1 MTSNMKR
8 IFFALSLLLI
18 SVALPAQPEPGTLE
32 YEYEEL
38 FSNYFRQGKMVE
50 ANIVFRNLL
59 QEAEK
64 AGNKE
69 LQLSINST
77 LGGIASRRR
86 LPDSA
91 IFFHSKAMDLAIE
104 LGDKEMETNITSNIA
119 ALYSNLGR
127 KDEAFSFN
135 AHSIAIARECED
147 KSYLILALEAKGVLE
162 IIDERLD
169 DALVSTKE
177 SVDWA
182 LKYPEDDPDEKA
194 RLVVRSTTA
203 LLGVLLR
210 LDGKEA
216 EIRDGIQLAN
226 QYLSRLPAQSIEYLG
241 YREVLAQLDVKI
253 GNYPEAAE
261 IFEERLASKENRA
274 GADHYYRKWLARAY
288 AGMHRWEDAYK
299 MMERGYF
306 ELDSLSRQDI
316 QTQLSEFSV
325 KYETQ
330 QKELEIAQLKKEE
343 AERKALVAGLLA
355 GLVLLASGLVVLL
368 LLRKRQKAQAEL
380 SRAKEYIDGLESERS
395 RLAKELHDGIAND
408 LLGLEM
414 TLRSK
419 GPESQETAESIAEL
433 RESVRSISHNLI
445 PPQLEYTDLNE
456 LLEETLDRIQSDAVE
471 IHYEADSPEGWD
483 DLPTETALGLYRA
496 TQELVGNALR
506 HSGADTIR
514 VYLTR
519 SSNQLRLSVSDNGT
533 PGTTSGKGG
542 IGSRTLDERMRLL
555 GARLEYIKD
564 GGTRAVITMDL

>member
-1 MTSNMKR
+1 MRRFLLT
-8 IFFALSLLLI
+8 LSLLLLH
-18 SVALPAQPEPGTLE
+18 VPLPAQPEPGTLE

-38 FSNYFRQGKMVE
+38 FSNYVRQGKMDE
-50 ANIVFRNLL
+50 ANILFRRLL
-59 QEAEK
+59 KEAEK

-77 LGGIASRRR
+77 LGVVCGRRS
-86 LPDSA
+86 LPDSS
-91 IFFHSKAMDLAIE
+91 IYFHSKALDLALE
-104 LGDKEMETNITSNIA
+104 LGDKSMEASITANIA

-127 KDEAFSFN
+127 RDEAFSFIE
-135 AHSIAIARECED
+135 HSLASARECED
-147 KSYLILALEAKGVLE
+147 PEYLIQALEAKGVME

-169 DALVSTKE
+169 DAATTLDE
-177 SVDWA
+177 CMDRA
-182 LKYPEDDPDEKA
+182 LDFPDDDPDMKA
-194 RLVVRSTTA
+194 RLVVRSATA
-203 LLGVLLR
+203 LMGVLLR
-210 LDGKEA
+210 SDGKEA
-216 EIRDGIQLAN
+216 ELRDCIQLAES
-226 QYLSRLPAQSIEYLG
+226 YLGRIPEGSLEFQG
-241 YREVLAQLDVKI
+241 YREVLAQVDVVI
-253 GNYPEAAE
+253 GNYQEAVD
-261 IFEERLASKENRA
+261 IFQKRLASKENRSA
-274 GADHYYRKWLARAY
+274 TNHQYRKWLARAY
-288 AGMHRWEDAYK
+288 AGLHRWEDAYK

-325 KYETQ
+325 KYEMQ

-414 TLRSK
+414 SLRCK
-419 GPESQETAESIAEL
+419 EDESQEIADDIAGL
-433 RESVRSISHNLI
+433 RENVRRISHNLI
-445 PPQLEYTDLNE
+445 PPLLEYTDLNE
-456 LLEETLDRIQSDAVE
+456 LLEETLQRFRLDSVQI
-471 IHYEADSPEGWD
+471 IYEADPPEGWH

-514 VYLTR
+514 VNLAR
-519 SSNQLRLSVSDNGT
+519 NGGQLKLSVSDNGT
-533 PGTTSGKGG
+533 PAESAAGKGG
-542 IGSRTLDERMRLL
+542 IGSRTLEERMRLL
-555 GARLEYIKD
+555 GAQLEYFKD
-564 GGTRAVITMDL
+564 GGTCAVITLDL

>member
-1 MTSNMKR
+1 MRRFLLT
-8 IFFALSLLLI
+8 LSLLLLH
-18 SVALPAQPEPGTLE
+18 VPLPAQPEPGTLE

-38 FSNYFRQGKMVE
+38 FSNYVRQGKMEE
-50 ANIVFRNLL
+50 ASIVFRHLL
-59 QEAEK
+59 KEAEK

-77 LGGIASRRR
+77 LGVIASRRR

-91 IFFHSKAMDLAIE
+91 IFFHTQAMDLAID

-147 KSYLILALEAKGVLE
+147 KSYLIQALEAKGVLE
-162 IIDERLD
+162 IIAEQLD

-216 EIRDGIQLAN
+216 EIRDGIQLVN
-226 QYLSRLPAQSIEYLG
+226 QYLGRLPVYSIEYLG
-241 YREVLAQLDVKI
+241 YRDLLGQLDVTI

-274 GADHYYRKWLARAY
+274 GADHYYQKWLARAY

-414 TLRSK
+414 TLRCK
-419 GPESQETAESIAEL
+419 GPESQETAEDIAGL
-433 RESVRSISHNLI
+433 RENVRRISHNLI

-456 LLEETLDRIQSDAVE
+456 LLEETLQRFRLDSVRIIYDA
-471 IHYEADSPEGWD
+471 DPPEGWD

-514 VYLTR
+514 VNLAR
-519 SSNQLRLSVSDNGT
+519 NGGQLKLSVSDNGT
-533 PGTTSGKGG
+533 PAESAPGKGG
-542 IGSRTLDERMRLL
+542 IGSRTLEERMRLL
-555 GARLEYIKD
+555 GARLEYFKD
-564 GGTRAVITMDL
+564 GGTCALITMDL